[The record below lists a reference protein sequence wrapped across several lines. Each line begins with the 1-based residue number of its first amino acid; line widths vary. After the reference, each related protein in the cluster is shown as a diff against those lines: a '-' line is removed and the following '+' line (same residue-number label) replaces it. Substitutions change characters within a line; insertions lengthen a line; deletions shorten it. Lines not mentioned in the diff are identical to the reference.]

1 MPNIR
6 PVSDLRN
13 HFAEITKEVQLSG
26 EPIFLTKNG
35 VGSIVVMSMES
46 YEQNRYDSMVYD
58 KLREAELQAAGT
70 LAESDLMDALGYIAY
85 TLDAPKA
92 ARDLLAE
99 FDETVQRIA
108 EFPYAH
114 ELYRTDR
121 PMKDEIRK
129 VAVKNY
135 VLYYAV
141 FQERVEIRRF
151 LYGKRDRSRIDEE

>member
-13 HFAEITKEVQLSG
+13 HFAEITKDAQLSG

-70 LAESDLMDALGYIAY
+70 AERRSHSEVMG
-85 TLDAPKA
+85 KA
-92 ARDLLAE
+92 RSILSGG
-99 FDETVQRIA
+99 
-108 EFPYAH
+108 
-114 ELYRTDR
+114 
-121 PMKDEIRK
+121 
-129 VAVKNY
+129 
-135 VLYYAV
+135 
-141 FQERVEIRRF
+141 QE
-151 LYGKRDRSRIDEE
+151 KKHA